1 MATGLLKIW
10 ERMPKSKMAKKK
22 KNWLNFFLSFW
33 FLRSMVGRDS
43 RSMGIFLCLWVFRSP
58 LSWGCFFIVRRPLYS
73 LSASFFS
80 TYPTK
85 IHVVPNTYSVS
96 CIKTPIH
103 RYEESVTQC
112 VSASRVRAMHTYWN
126 GAPSLFCRLFLS
138 LPLSC
143 ASLPPTLLFLNS
155 AASEGGRG
163 REGRDKK
170 AAWVFPSVEAP
181 VLCRHCPR
189 VQADVQVELSGQ
201 RTTTTAATKN
211 CHFFAKTFVRRG
223 FVSAPTKTNRKP
235 YFSSNLFVQEV
246 LKLQVRFS
254 PGGVSVSK
262 KDSLTV
268 VSGVFCD
275 PHWQS

>member
-1 MATGLLKIW
+1 
-10 ERMPKSKMAKKK
+10 MPKSKMAKKK

-112 VSASRVRAMHTYWN
+112 VSASRVRAIHTPIETARPRFFAGY
-126 GAPSLFCRLFLS
+126 SSLS
-138 LPLSC
+138 LSFLRLSPSHPPFSELSC
-143 ASLPPTLLFLNS
+143 F
-155 AASEGGRG
+155 
-163 REGRDKK
+163 
-170 AAWVFPSVEAP
+170 
-181 VLCRHCPR
+181 
-189 VQADVQVELSGQ
+189 
-201 RTTTTAATKN
+201 
-211 CHFFAKTFVRRG
+211 
-223 FVSAPTKTNRKP
+223 
-235 YFSSNLFVQEV
+235 
-246 LKLQVRFS
+246 
-254 PGGVSVSK
+254 
-262 KDSLTV
+262 
-268 VSGVFCD
+268 
-275 PHWQS
+275 